1 MINPRFEKEAFK
13 KDVEQ
18 NVKQLFRKT
27 VDEASQQELYQAVSY
42 VVKDAIID
50 DWIAT
55 QKQYEKDDPK
65 IVYYICLLYTSRIQ
79 CVRRAASDGYY

>member
-55 QKQYEKDDPK
+55 QKKYEMIRKSC
-65 IVYYICLLYTSRIQ
+65 ITCLWSSCLEELLAIT
-79 CVRRAASDGYY
+79 

>member
-1 MINPRFEKEAFK
+1 MINPRFEKKAFK

-55 QKQYEKDDPK
+55 QKQYEKMIRK
-65 IVYYICLLYTSRIQ
+65 SCITCLWSSCLEELLAIT
-79 CVRRAASDGYY
+79 

>member
-65 IVYYICLLYTSRIQ
+65 NRVLHVYGVLAWKSSWQ
-79 CVRRAASDGYY
+79 

>member
-50 DWIAT
+50 D
-55 QKQYEKDDPK
+55 
-65 IVYYICLLYTSRIQ
+65 
-79 CVRRAASDGYY
+79 

>member
-42 VVKDAIID
+42 VVKDAIIED
-50 DWIAT
+50 RKST
-55 QKQYEKDDPK
+55 RQNSSHGVQ
-65 IVYYICLLYTSRIQ
+65 SRMPSS
-79 CVRRAASDGYY
+79 A